1 MIVWT
6 GPRGQWY
13 LRSFAAIGRSL
24 MLAIRRC
31 KAVDIEFPV
40 LIAAAA
46 KPIDAVVVPL
56 ISKAH
61 CNTVLTQSPDLF
73 DQPVVAFVVPFAG
86 QESDDSLTAYQKF
99 SPVSP
104 IAPLRGDL
112 TLHHRPRPEDFG
124 GRERSR
130 RQPATRPR
138 RLKRRRQSLLI
149 TSPSIW
155 ISSQASAWP
164 T

>member
-1 MIVWT
+1 
-6 GPRGQWY
+6 
-13 LRSFAAIGRSL
+13 

-56 ISKAH
+56 ISKAR

-86 QESDDSLTAYQKF
+86 QESDDSLTAHQKF

-112 TLHHRPRPEDFG
+112 TLHHHLG
-124 GRERSR
+124 
-130 RQPATRPR
+130 
-138 RLKRRRQSLLI
+138 LKTLEVAKDRGDSHY
-149 TSPSIW
+149 PS
-155 ISSQASAWP
+155 AALEAE
-164 T
+164 